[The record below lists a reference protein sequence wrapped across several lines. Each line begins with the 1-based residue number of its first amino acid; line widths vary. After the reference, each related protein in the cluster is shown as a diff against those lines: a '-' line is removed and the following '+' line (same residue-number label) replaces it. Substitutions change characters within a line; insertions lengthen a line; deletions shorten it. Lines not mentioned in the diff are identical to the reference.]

1 MRLPSSPVRSVT
13 RAAAD
18 PALSCRRDER
28 VSLLRLAPSA
38 ALSLTPHPPAGRSKR
53 LKEMADLVHR
63 VEEHETEI
71 FKLHLD
77 EQQTRLPVRSALS
90 PSRCDSQRQS

>member
-1 MRLPSSPVRSVT
+1 
-13 RAAAD
+13 
-18 PALSCRRDER
+18 
-28 VSLLRLAPSA
+28 
-38 ALSLTPHPPAGRSKR
+38 
-53 LKEMADLVHR
+53 MADLVRR

-90 PSRCDSQRQS
+90 PFRCDAQRQS

>member
-1 MRLPSSPVRSVT
+1 
-13 RAAAD
+13 
-18 PALSCRRDER
+18 
-28 VSLLRLAPSA
+28 
-38 ALSLTPHPPAGRSKR
+38 
-53 LKEMADLVHR
+53 MADLVHR